1 VCYTAYRIS
10 LEIAYVFQMSMW
22 EIGLIL
28 VIALIVLGP
37 RQLAEAGRAVGK
49 MYRELTKMVDDLR
62 SSVDLDS
69 ITSAPRHDEPRPED
83 PSKTDN
89 QEMHRAADPEGHSGP
104 DFYAELLE
112 QSREEEGSEAEKSQT
127 AGKEAEQEPDKEP
140 GDQESTRE
148 RKGSPA

>member
-1 VCYTAYRIS
+1 M
-10 LEIAYVFQMSMW
+10 FQMSMW

-49 MYRELTKMVDDLR
+49 MYRELTKMVDELR

-69 ITSAPRHDEPRPED
+69 ITSAPRHNAPRPED
-83 PSKTDN
+83 STKTDD
-89 QEMHRAADPEGHSGP
+89 QEMHRAADPEGQSGP

-112 QSREEEGSEAEKSQT
+112 QSREEEASDEETSET
-127 AGKEAEQEPDKEP
+127 AGKKAEREPDKEP
-140 GDQESTRE
+140 GDQESKKD
-148 RKGSPA
+148 RKVSPG